1 MKKTLL
7 TISVLALSAF
17 MLMGCT
23 TAGAE
28 SDGTPEAEQ
37 TETAQYTPADTAG
50 LLGKADAD
58 IADA

>member
-28 SDGTPEAEQ
+28 SDDKPEAN
-37 TETAQYTPADTAG
+37 AHVW
-50 LLGKADAD
+50 
-58 IADA
+58 